1 MRFGC
6 TLWDFSINNAK
17 HLKVFD
23 STQRGATSPILRIM
37 KSDHTDALVPELSIL
52 STVQHIEELKE
63 HESIKLLIKL
73 LIISSPK

>member
-1 MRFGC
+1 
-6 TLWDFSINNAK
+6 
-17 HLKVFD
+17 
-23 STQRGATSPILRIM
+23 M

-52 STVQHIEELKE
+52 STDQHIEELKE